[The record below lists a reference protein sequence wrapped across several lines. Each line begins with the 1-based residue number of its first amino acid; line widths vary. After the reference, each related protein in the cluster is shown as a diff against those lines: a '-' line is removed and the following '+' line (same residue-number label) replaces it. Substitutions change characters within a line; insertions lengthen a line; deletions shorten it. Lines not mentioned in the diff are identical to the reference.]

1 MLLLSGHPSI
11 ADEQFKAA
19 ADVANELLKNNLSC
33 GSSLPHWGPSYAG
46 PGDSARYTLQPTPQH
61 ITITCTTTDGILIV
75 LAGRSIMAAHALAG
89 AG

>member
-11 ADEQFKAA
+11 ADEQFTAA
-19 ADVANELLKNNLSC
+19 ADVASEFLKQNLNA

-46 PGDSARYTLQPTPQH
+46 PGESARYTLQPTPQH

>member
-1 MLLLSGHPSI
+1 MLHLSGHTSI
-11 ADEQFKAA
+11 ADEAFKAA
-19 ADVANELLKNNLSC
+19 ANVADTYLITNFMN
-33 GSSLPHWGPSYAG
+33 GSSLPHWGPSCAG

>member
-1 MLLLSGHPSI
+1 MLLLSGHASI

-19 ADVANELLKNNLSC
+19 ADVANEFLKTNFYS

-75 LAGRSIMAAHALAG
+75 LPGRSIMAAHALAG